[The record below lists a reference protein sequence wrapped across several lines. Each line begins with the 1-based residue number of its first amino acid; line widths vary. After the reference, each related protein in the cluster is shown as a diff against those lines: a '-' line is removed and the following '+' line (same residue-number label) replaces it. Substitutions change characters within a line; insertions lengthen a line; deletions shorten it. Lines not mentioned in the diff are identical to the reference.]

1 MAEEITL
8 ELGDGKQARF
18 WDDFWVE
25 DGRLMDSFPRLYSLS
40 NQKENV
46 VGECGFWDGLEW
58 IWNFQWRRNLF
69 QWELELLNEYIES

>member
-1 MAEEITL
+1 MAN
-8 ELGDGKQARF
+8 
-18 WDDFWVE
+18 DFWVE

-58 IWNFQWRRNLF
+58 IWNC
-69 QWELELLNEYIES
+69 